1 MTECHNGNQ
10 KKMATLTFLTAL
22 VTALLLYDTRDAT
35 VQERSITSEDIVS
48 VPWQFMCGEP

>member
-35 VQERSITSEDIVS
+35 VQERSITSEDIAS